1 MPKFQSRHMNA
12 IALAV
17 STATLCEQMAS
28 TGCSND
34 YKDGQRMMRAAI
46 MHALER
52 MLTED
57 NPNFDPMR
65 FRDACLVK

>member
-1 MPKFQSRHMNA
+1 MAKFQSRHMNA

-34 YKDGQRMMRAAI
+34 YKDGQSMMRASI
-46 MHALER
+46 MHELER
-52 MLTED
+52 MLAAD
-57 NPNFDPMR
+57 NTNFDPMR